1 MPLLGSEF
9 TRGTEQI
16 LWSLSSESL
25 QTSRIAGGWGE
36 ARQQLNTAKEIVEKA
51 SEKVS
56 WVDVGVD
63 KVRPEA

>member
-1 MPLLGSEF
+1 MVPVFREL
-9 TRGTEQI
+9 TDQ
-16 LWSLSSESL
+16 
-25 QTSRIAGGWGE
+25 QDCGGGGG